1 MTGGLTFAGGP
12 WNNCVMHAIAT
23 VMSDL
28 RDRPGETG
36 LVWAN
41 GGYAT
46 KHAFG
51 VYSTRPP
58 VGQFRHE
65 SPQDEI
71 DALPQRE
78 LALPAD
84 AAGPA
89 AIEAYT
95 VMHARDG
102 APELAIATCL
112 LADGRRAWGTSG
124 DGAVTDALLEGEWV
138 GTAVTLTD
146 DGTVHI

>member
-1 MTGGLTFAGGP
+1 M
-12 WNNCVMHAIAT
+12 
-23 VMSDL
+23 
-28 RDRPGETG
+28 
-36 LVWAN
+36 WAN

-51 VYSTRPP
+51 VYSSGPA
-58 VGQFRHE
+58 GGGFRHE

-71 DALPQRE
+71 DALPRRE

-89 AIEAYT
+89 TIEAYT

-124 DGAVTDALLEGEWV
+124 DGDAMRSLLEGEWV
-138 GTAVTLTD
+138 GTSATLTD
-146 DGTVHI
+146 DGTLRL

>member
-1 MTGGLTFAGGP
+1 MT
-12 WNNCVMHAIAT
+12 V
-23 VMSDL
+23 
-28 RDRPGETG
+28 PGETG

-58 VGQFRHE
+58 AEQFRHE

-89 AIEAYT
+89 SIEAYT

-124 DGAVTDALLEGEWV
+124 DGDVTHALLDGEWV
-138 GTAVTLTD
+138 GTAVTLAD
-146 DGTVHI
+146 DGTLHL